1 MRGHSGGK
9 WLGQW
14 GGRGRQGPWG
24 QSWGRRLRGQQIG
37 TATES
42 QRPACPHKASC
53 PPERRVGRLGPV
65 SRTLC

>member
-37 TATES
+37 TATEPNGNLS
-42 QRPACPHKASC
+42 TQGLLPS
-53 PPERRVGRLGPV
+53 ERRVGRLGPV